1 MALEL
6 STGLFTKYPRPVI
19 QITLCSGIWCYYAT
33 VKTHGYGDRAFL
45 GESDMSSFARA
56 LVVLGDTLITACVA
70 ALAVTVAMP
79 GTVSAL
85 VF

>member
-1 MALEL
+1 
-6 STGLFTKYPRPVI
+6 
-19 QITLCSGIWCYYAT
+19 
-33 VKTHGYGDRAFL
+33 
-45 GESDMSSFARA
+45 MSSFARA

-85 VF
+85 LF